1 MKLRVRRLYEKDVE
15 EAGNIIG
22 RQQFDQADKFMR
34 DAIDEFIGLHH
45 FSKPKKLRTTKEEGD
60 LYDMAEDLLPRD
72 IETLLDMILPDGE

>member
-1 MKLRVRRLYEKDVE
+1 MYKR
-15 EAGNIIG
+15 
-22 RQQFDQADKFMR
+22 QADKFMR